1 MSPISQ
7 QRKRALVVCP
17 GRGTYTKETLGYL
30 KQYGGPIREQIKFM
44 DEMRADIGEPTIT
57 ELDSAETFKANV
69 HTKGEHASS
78 LIYACSLADYQSINR
93 DKYEICAVAGNSMGW
108 YITLAVS
115 GALDP
120 HGSFNVINTMGSMM
134 KEQIIGGQVIYPLV
148 DETWKKNPARERE
161 INAIVEKLK
170 QQDGVEIH
178 TSIHLGGYIV
188 WGANK
193 AGVDALLKGLPKVEN
208 YPFQLINHAA
218 FHTPLL
224 IETSNKAFTLLPQDL
239 FQKPKVPMVDGRGVI
254 WTPYSTSI
262 EHLYSYTLDHQVVAP
277 YDFTK
282 SISVALKEFA
292 PDCIILLGPGSS
304 LGGSLGQILIEND
317 WEFIK
322 SKNEFSE
329 RQKNDPFILAMGRPE
344 QRELVV

>member
-1 MSPISQ
+1 MSQ
-7 QRKRALVVCP
+7 TKKRALVVCP

-30 KQYGGPIREQIKFM
+30 KQYGAPIREQLKFM
-44 DEMRADIGEPTIT
+44 DEMRADLGEPTIT
-57 ELDSAETFKANV
+57 ELDSAETFKANL

-78 LIYACSLADYQSINR
+78 LIYACSLADYHSINR
-93 DKYEICAVAGNSMGW
+93 DKYDICAVAGNSMGW

-115 GALDP
+115 GALQPD
-120 HGSFNVINTMGSMM
+120 GAFNVINTMGSMM
-134 KEQIIGGQVIYPLV
+134 KEHIIGGQVIYPLV
-148 DETWKKNPARERE
+148 DESWQKNPARERE
-161 INAIVEKLK
+161 IHGIVETLK
-170 QQDGVEIH
+170 QQEGIEIH
-178 TSIHLGGYIV
+178 TSIYLGGYIV

-224 IETSNKAFTLLPQDL
+224 VETSNKAFGLLPQDL
-239 FQKPKVPMVDGRGVI
+239 FHRPQVPMIDGRGVI
-254 WTPYSTSI
+254 WSPYSTSI
-262 EHLYSYTLDHQVVAP
+262 EALYSYTLDHQVVAP
-277 YDFTK
+277 YDFSK

-304 LGGSLGQILIEND
+304 LGGSLGQILIANN
-317 WEFIK
+317 WQFIS

>member
-1 MSPISQ
+1 MSANQ
-7 QRKRALVVCP
+7 KKRALVVCP

-30 KQYGGPIREQIKFM
+30 KNYGGTIREQIQFM
-44 DEMRADIGEPTIT
+44 DEMRADLGEPTIT
-57 ELDSAETFKANV
+57 ELDSAETFKATL
-69 HTKGEHASS
+69 HTKGEHASP
-78 LIYACSLADYQSINR
+78 LIYAWSLADFHSINR
-93 DKYEICAVAGNSMGW
+93 DKFDICAVAGNSMGW

-115 GALDP
+115 GALSP
-120 HGSFNVINTMGSMM
+120 EGAFNVINTMGSMM
-134 KEQIIGGQVIYPLV
+134 KSEIIGGQVIYPLV
-148 DETWKKNPARERE
+148 DEAWKKNPSRERE
-161 INAIVEKLK
+161 IDGIVEKLK
-170 QQDGVEIH
+170 QQDGVQIH
-178 TSIHLGGYIV
+178 TSINLGGYIV

-193 AGVDALLKGLPKVEN
+193 AGVQALLKGLPQVEN

-224 IETSNKAFTLLPQDL
+224 QETSNNAFGLLPQDL
-239 FQKPKVPMVDGRGVI
+239 FQKPQIPMVDGRGVI
-254 WTPYSTSI
+254 WSPYSTSV
-262 EHLYSYTLDHQVVAP
+262 EQLYSYTLDHQVVAP

-317 WEFIK
+317 WQFLN
-322 SKNEFSE
+322 SKNAFSE

-344 QRELVV
+344 QRALVV

>member
-1 MSPISQ
+1 MSQSK
-7 QRKRALVVCP
+7 KRALVVCP

-30 KQYGGPIREQIKFM
+30 KQYGGPIREQLKFM
-44 DEMRADIGEPTIT
+44 DEMRADLGEPTIT
-57 ELDSAETFKANV
+57 ELDSAETFKANL

-78 LIYACSLADYQSINR
+78 LIYACSLADFHSINR
-93 DKYEICAVAGNSMGW
+93 DKYDICAVAGNSMGW

-115 GALDP
+115 GALQPD
-120 HGSFNVINTMGSMM
+120 GAFNVINTMGSMM

-148 DETWKKNPARERE
+148 DETWKKNEARELE
-161 INAIVEKLK
+161 IHGIVEKLK
-170 QQDGVEIH
+170 QQDGVEIY
-178 TSIHLGGYIV
+178 TSINLGGYIV

-224 IETSNKAFTLLPQDL
+224 VETSNKAFGLLPQEL
-239 FQKPKVPMVDGRGVI
+239 FHRPQVPMIDGRGVI
-254 WTPYSTSI
+254 WSPYSTST
-262 EHLYSYTLDHQVVAP
+262 EALYNYTLDHQVVAP
-277 YDFTK
+277 YDFSK

-304 LGGSLGQILIEND
+304 LGGSLGQILIANN
-317 WEFIK
+317 WQFIS

-344 QRELVV
+344 QRELVI